1 MSLASSRKP
10 QPDSELNSEL
20 HTELRELREQVRELE
35 HAEDVMRSIAERT
48 FVNEGENFF
57 RTLVRQMAE
66 AFDVRYAVV
75 GELICPDPQRI
86 RTLAVWAGEDFLG
99 NFEYDLAVTP
109 CAHVVGRQLCCFPNQ
124 LQHHFPEH
132 QMLAD
137 LDIQSYLGVPLFGR
151 AREPIGVLV
160 VMDDKPMPPK
170 STLQSMITVFAAR
183 AASEVERKRTDEALL
198 DSENRFRKLF
208 EDSPGALLEEDM
220 SPVRERLDAL
230 EAEGIEDSK
239 AYLMANKDIAWDL
252 LRNVRI
258 REVNKAT
265 VELYKAGSKDEVRH
279 GLLNRGLLPET
290 LPAMLESIEYLRA
303 GHTSFALEAP
313 QRDFTGQMIHTMV
326 KVLVISGYEETW
338 KRVLIGITDITLQK
352 QDEEAQ
358 RLERR
363 ELERRVDQRTA
374 ELSRA
379 HEELKSLLHIISHDL
394 RAPLVN
400 MRGFAGELR
409 ANVEDVRR
417 LVEPVLDPLGE
428 ESSAHLM
435 HLLDEE
441 IPEALGFIDTS
452 VNRIDGFMNM
462 LLRLSQEGRRE
473 LSFQSLDVND
483 MVREILE
490 ILAFQLEQRQTEMRV
505 AQLPR
510 IQADSMSIEQILTNL
525 LSNAVLYLDP
535 ERPGRIEVVA
545 ESTEEEHTFR
555 IRDNGRGVPPAD
567 LDKIFLPFRRGKH
580 LDVQGEG
587 MGLAYVKTLVH
598 RHGGRIWCESKLGE
612 GSTFSFTLSR
622 RFEHAG
628 AEQRG

>member
-1 MSLASSRKP
+1 MTSAPSRRP
-10 QPDSELNSEL
+10 QPDSELPS
-20 HTELRELREQVRELE
+20 ELRELQERVRELE

-75 GELICPDPQRI
+75 GELICLEPQRI

-99 NFEYDLAVTP
+99 NFEYDLEVTP

-124 LQHHFPEH
+124 LQRHFPEH

-170 STLQSMITVFAAR
+170 RTLQSMITVFAAR

-220 SPVRERLDAL
+220 SQVRERLDAL
-230 EAEGIEDSK
+230 AAEGIEDGT
-239 AYLMANKDIAWDL
+239 AYLMANKDVAWDL
-252 LRNVRI
+252 LRNIRI
-258 REVNKAT
+258 SEVNRAT
-265 VELYKAGSKDEVRH
+265 VELYKAGSKEEVRH
-279 GLLNRGLLPET
+279 GLLSRGLLPET
-290 LPAMLESIEYLRA
+290 LPAMLESLEFLRA
-303 GHTSFALEAP
+303 GHTSFTLEAP
-313 QRDFTGQMIHTMV
+313 QRDFTGQLIHTVV
-326 KVLVISGYEETW
+326 KVLVISGHETTW
-338 KRVLIGITDITLQK
+338 KRVLLGITDITLQK
-352 QDEEAQ
+352 QAEQAQ
-358 RLERR
+358 QLERR

-374 ELSRA
+374 DLSRA

-417 LVEPVLDPLGE
+417 LVAPALDPLGE
-428 ESSAHLM
+428 ESGAHLV

-473 LSFQSLDVND
+473 LSFQWLDVND

-510 IQADSMSIEQILTNL
+510 IKADAMSMEQILTNL
-525 LSNAVLYLDP
+525 LSNAVLYLEP
-535 ERPGRIEVVA
+535 ERPGRIEVLA
-545 ESTEEEHTFR
+545 ESTNDEYTFR
-555 IRDNGRGVPPAD
+555 IQDNGRGVPPAE
-567 LDKIFLPFRRGKH
+567 LSKIFLPFRRGQH
-580 LDVQGEG
+580 RDVQGEG

-598 RHGGRIWCESKLGE
+598 RHGGRIWCESKLRE

-622 RFEHAG
+622 RFEHATT
-628 AEQRG
+628 RP